1 VLHRAGAQGTW
12 PFVDMTTRAGK
23 LQSFIASEVI
33 LTSFWLVAYVDWKV
47 RHLVRRPKLL
57 TFGCVLGSALIVAA
71 YLSLICA
78 LSLYWCATSSRTTA
92 STALVLE
99 EACYQVL
106 CICYEHIVPT
116 MFYVVAVVAVA
127 GVEVHG
133 DIMAAFL

>member
-1 VLHRAGAQGTW
+1 
-12 PFVDMTTRAGK
+12 MTTRAGAIQDF
-23 LQSFIASEVI
+23 LISWVI
-33 LTSFWLVAYVDWKV
+33 LSSFWLVAYIAWIF
-47 RHLVRRPKLL
+47 RHVIRMPKLL